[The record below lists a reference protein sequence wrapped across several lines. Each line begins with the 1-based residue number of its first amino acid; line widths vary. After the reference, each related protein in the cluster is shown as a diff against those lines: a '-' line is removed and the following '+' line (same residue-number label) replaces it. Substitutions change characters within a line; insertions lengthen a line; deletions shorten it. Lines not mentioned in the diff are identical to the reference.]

1 MERLYNFHSDEKIR
15 VLDILKEVADAERR
29 IIHSLERGEPIYYRS
44 TQIKEKDSYKKEEDQ
59 SPFANYKFWNETFGK
74 HYGMTDPPPY
84 SSFNVKLD
92 IANKTDMENWLN
104 SFVNQELA
112 NDIRENMRK
121 RKKDYLGTI
130 NIPYGVF
137 TSQPIPAEIIPIVA
151 KRDIVINLCAPYYIA
166 LEAVGFFFFDKFNS
180 KLISDYY

>member
-1 MERLYNFHSDEKIR
+1 
-15 VLDILKEVADAERR
+15 
-29 IIHSLERGEPIYYRS
+29 
-44 TQIKEKDSYKKEEDQ
+44 
-59 SPFANYKFWNETFGK
+59 
-74 HYGMTDPPPY
+74 
-84 SSFNVKLD
+84 
-92 IANKTDMENWLN
+92 
-104 SFVNQELA
+104 
-112 NDIRENMRK
+112 MRK